1 MAINKNF
8 VIKNGVQVATD
19 LIVGDSDTKK
29 VGIGTTIAG
38 YTLHVGATNVGGRGG
53 IGATDLNI
61 TGVGTVTNFNVT
73 GLSTFANDVSVSGM
87 VSAQALSIGTTEV
100 IDRGLRLSG
109 IASLDAT
116 TTATIEEAIRVGP
129 NSFSD
134 LKVSGISTFVG
145 IATFATGLDV
155 VSGVSTFGAP
165 LRIGFAGTTDHAGVA
180 LGATVGFG
188 TSAFFQDG
196 AAIYMGDDSDL
207 KIFHDSSNSFI
218 QDLGTG
224 NLYVDSNSLQIRN
237 ATGTET
243 QATFTENGAV
253 SLFYDN
259 GNVVQTTPQGIN
271 VSGVTTSN
279 RLNIS
284 GVSTFT
290 SIGSNLIPDGD
301 GSRNIG
307 AAGSE
312 WQDLHIDGTA
322 NIDTLAADTAAIADL
337 TDNRIVIAGS
347 GGELEDS
354 GNLTF
359 DGSTLAVTGD
369 QTVSSSIT
377 VSTGATISANGN
389 AGFAGIVTAKGVID
403 ANGGINAASAKI
415 EDLTDNRIVIAGTGG
430 ELEDS
435 GNLTFDGSTLAV
447 TGDETVSGK
456 ISIGSGV
463 TAFANG
469 NVAVAGI
476 TTINGDTFIG
486 AGVTIQP
493 HGGVSIAGIVTIG
506 GNLNVQGDI
515 VYDEITGRN
524 LNITGI
530 STQAGQVN
538 FGTSGVGATIAANG
552 NASFSGIVTAVQFQG
567 GGVGV
572 GIGSTTD
579 NPFSGEKVGYGF
591 TFIKFAGPGVSTVYA
606 DTRAGYTGFATVFIE
621 GGGSSVGAA
630 GTWQNDQV
638 GISTAK
644 SVGVNTSTINDAD
657 LQGRPHVGA
666 AGSFQGLYIG
676 NGMIVN
682 DNQLNGDH
690 YIGTAFGGMMAG
702 PVTINGVLTV
712 DGNYVVV

>member
-73 GLSTFANDVSVSGM
+73 GLSTFANDISVSGM

-253 SLFYDN
+253 NLFYDN

-290 SIGSNLIPDGD
+290 SIGSNLIPDTD

-415 EDLTDNRIVIAGTGG
+415 EDLTDNRVVIAGTGG

-552 NASFSGIVTAVQFQG
+552 NATFSGIVTAKEFVGVFTSAG
-567 GGVGV
+567 GAGV
-572 GIGSTTD
+572 GIGSTT
-579 NPFSGEKVGYGF
+579 GLVGYGF
-591 TFIKFAGPGVSTVYA
+591 TFINFKGPGVSTVFA
-606 DTRAGYTGFATVFIE
+606 SSTTGIATIFFQ
-621 GGGSSVGAA
+621 GGGGGVGAA
-630 GTWQNDQV
+630 GTWTPEGSI
-638 GISTAK
+638 GISTSK
-644 SVGVNTSTINDAD
+644 SVGVNTTAINDPD
-657 LQGRPHVGA
+657 LQGIGNT
-666 AGSFQGLYIG
+666 FQGLYIG
-676 NGMIVN
+676 NGMLVN
-682 DNQLNGDH
+682 DNALNGNH

-712 DGNYVVV
+712 DGSYVVV

>member
-134 LKVSGISTFVG
+134 LKVAGISTFVG

-243 QATFTENGAV
+243 QAVFTENGSV
-253 SLFYDN
+253 ELYLSL
-259 GNVVQTTPQGIN
+259 IH
-271 VSGVTTSN
+271 
-279 RLNIS
+279 IS
-284 GVSTFT
+284 E
-290 SIGSNLIPDGD
+290 P
-301 GSRNIG
+301 
-307 AAGSE
+307 
-312 WQDLHIDGTA
+312 
-322 NIDTLAADTAAIADL
+322 
-337 TDNRIVIAGS
+337 
-347 GGELEDS
+347 
-354 GNLTF
+354 
-359 DGSTLAVTGD
+359 
-369 QTVSSSIT
+369 
-377 VSTGATISANGN
+377 
-389 AGFAGIVTAKGVID
+389 
-403 ANGGINAASAKI
+403 
-415 EDLTDNRIVIAGTGG
+415 
-430 ELEDS
+430 
-435 GNLTFDGSTLAV
+435 
-447 TGDETVSGK
+447 
-456 ISIGSGV
+456 
-463 TAFANG
+463 
-469 NVAVAGI
+469 
-476 TTINGDTFIG
+476 
-486 AGVTIQP
+486 
-493 HGGVSIAGIVTIG
+493 
-506 GNLNVQGDI
+506 
-515 VYDEITGRN
+515 
-524 LNITGI
+524 
-530 STQAGQVN
+530 
-538 FGTSGVGATIAANG
+538 
-552 NASFSGIVTAVQFQG
+552 
-567 GGVGV
+567 
-572 GIGSTTD
+572 
-579 NPFSGEKVGYGF
+579 
-591 TFIKFAGPGVSTVYA
+591 
-606 DTRAGYTGFATVFIE
+606 TRPY
-621 GGGSSVGAA
+621 
-630 GTWQNDQV
+630 
-638 GISTAK
+638 
-644 SVGVNTSTINDAD
+644 
-657 LQGRPHVGA
+657 
-666 AGSFQGLYIG
+666 
-676 NGMIVN
+676 
-682 DNQLNGDH
+682 
-690 YIGTAFGGMMAG
+690 
-702 PVTINGVLTV
+702 
-712 DGNYVVV
+712 